1 MLNALYNYIIIFFIL
16 LFISRVLS
24 QKYFKLNN
32 KEFIVSLFYHFF
44 LTLFFWFLF
53 QNQPA
58 DYKQYLE
65 LKHIKEFNV
74 AHSFATTE
82 IVYNFIKILKNILF
96 FNDFNII
103 LSFSLISYF
112 GILIF
117 LKNIVKLGVE
127 KKIAFILFFLPGIHL
142 WTSLPGK
149 DCLILFFLS
158 CFFYMYIDKK
168 LFFSI
173 LFVIPVLLIRPQI
186 GVLFLLSIG
195 ITEFF
200 LIRGYKKI
208 IIFAL
213 SFFLFYLILNSNFAS
228 GYLTSKSIFSD
239 NLIFQM
245 LGKISELSLKY
256 NQSDGAYE
264 VNNVVLNIFNYLVFP
279 IDYIF
284 KNNSLIINL
293 TILLES
299 LSLLLVISTIIN
311 QRNNLISD
319 KKLIYFLF
327 TCSLIY
333 LMILPQ
339 ALFNFG
345 LNLRQKW
352 MIIPFLIYLSFLL
365 KNFIVKTNKM

>member
-1 MLNALYNYIIIFFIL
+1 MLNALYNYIIIFFVLLIL
-16 LFISRVLS
+16 TRDLS

-32 KEFIVSLFYHFF
+32 KEFILSLSYHLF
-44 LTLFFWFLF
+44 LTLFFWYLF
-53 QNQPA
+53 INQPA

-65 LKHIKEFNV
+65 LKHIKEFSFS
-74 AHSFATTE
+74 HSFATTE
-82 IVYNFIKILKNILF
+82 IVYNFIKILRNLF
-96 FNDFNII
+96 SFNDFNII

-117 LKNIVKLGVE
+117 LKNILKLGVE
-127 KKIAFILFFLPGIHL
+127 KKIAYILFLLPGIHL

-168 LFFSI
+168 FFFSI

-186 GVLFLLSIG
+186 GVVFLLSIG

-200 LIRGYKKI
+200 LIKGYKKI
-208 IIFAL
+208 LIFTVSLII
-213 SFFLFYLILNSNFAS
+213 FYLILNSTFAS
-228 GYLTSKSIFSD
+228 GYLTSKTIFSD
-239 NLIFQM
+239 NFILQM
-245 LGKISELSLKY
+245 LGKVSELSLKY
-256 NQSDGAYE
+256 SQSDSAYE
-264 VNNVVLNIFNYLVFP
+264 INNLVLNIFNYLVFP

-284 KNNSLIINL
+284 KNNSMIINL

-299 LSLLLVISTIIN
+299 FTLLLLVSAIII
-311 QRNNLISD
+311 QRNSLKSD
-319 KKLIYFLF
+319 KRLIYFLC